1 MIDFAGDTRLLL
13 TIVGIAL
20 CIVQSAIFSGLN
32 LALFGVTRLRLELE
46 VASGNISAERVHV
59 LRQDSNFLLT
69 TILWGNVA
77 VNTLL
82 AILSNSV
89 LTGALAFLFS
99 TVLITFIGEIIPQ
112 AYFSRHAI
120 AMGARLAPII
130 AFYQVLL
137 YPVAKPTALVLDW
150 WLGKEGIYYFRE
162 RDLRELIT
170 KHVEAPGVE
179 IDHLE
184 GTGALNFLSLD
195 DLTVAEEGEPLDPN
209 SIVALPTR
217 LDLPVFPSFERSHED
232 PFLKQIER
240 SGHKWVILTDEQNQ
254 PHLVLDAD
262 AFLRAAWFSD
272 LPVDP
277 YRYCHRPVLV
287 EDSATPIGEV
297 IERLR
302 VEPDHKEDDVVDKDV
317 ILIWGAQK
325 RVITGAD
332 ILGRLL
338 RGIVRRSSKPPG
350 PEN

>member
-1 MIDFAGDTRLLL
+1 MSDLFANTQLAA
-13 TIVGIAL
+13 TIAGIGL
-20 CIVQSAIFSGLN
+20 CLIQSAIFSGLN

-46 VASGNISAERVHV
+46 VASGNTAAVRVQQ
-59 LRQDSNFLLT
+59 LRHDSNFLLT

-120 AMGARLAPII
+120 AMGARLAPIV

-137 YPVAKPTALVLDW
+137 YPVAKPTALALDW

-179 IDHLE
+179 IDHVE

-195 DLTVAEEGEPLDPN
+195 DLTVAEEGEVLDPN

-217 LDLPVFPSFERSHED
+217 LDLPIFPPFERSHED
-232 PFLKQIER
+232 PFLKQIEA
-240 SGHKWVILTDEQNQ
+240 SGRKWVILTDESQK

-262 AFLRAAWFSD
+262 AFLRAAWFSEA
-272 LPVDP
+272 PIDP
-277 YRYCHRPVLV
+277 YRYCHRPILV
-287 EDSATPIGEV
+287 EDINTPIGDV
-297 IERLR
+297 IEKLR
-302 VEPDHKEDDVVDKDV
+302 VEPVHKEDDVVDKDV
-317 ILIWGAQK
+317 ILIWGEQK

-338 RGIVRRSSKPPG
+338 RGIVRRTPRPPG
-350 PEN
+350 TQN